1 MMVRQLT
8 LWFAVAV
15 WATLAGAATAQDKV
29 TFTNLES
36 LLREKPLQPGGPTA
50 EIVATRHVD
59 ASELQVVVAKKI
71 DLHTHED
78 TVHTVYVARG
88 AGVFRFAGEAR
99 PVKVGDIVTIPKHV
113 VHGFEAQEGSEPLV
127 LLVVETPS

>member
-1 MMVRQLT
+1 MVRQMT

-36 LLREKPLQPGGPTA
+36 LLREKSLRPGGPTA

-88 AGVFRFAGEAR
+88 AGVFRFAAEAR
-99 PVKVGDIVTIPKHV
+99 PVKVGDIVTIPK
-113 VHGFEAQEGSEPLV
+113 QTL
-127 LLVVETPS
+127 TNM